1 MPAGS
6 SAWRQLPPGGQ
17 PDRKDD
23 NIRKAV
29 TDRDL
34 NASVNRRS
42 GAIDGRQAGHRKC
55 TRIVD
60 LSLVAC
66 QGRRSSASRAGS
78 WARATAALTGVPPG
92 SSAPG
97 PSEGQRAR
105 RQVLASGRAG
115 RDRDL
120 RRRGLPFPGPG
131 PRGGGRNRT
140 RRRHDVPS
148 IGFEDPGATR
158 HPDASGADVTRARA
172 VPAIQSAA
180 KAWTGHLPACPGR
193 LDWRCDQS
201 GCREAHA
208 VCARR
213 RLRLQDPAGR
223 AGGNSRQAHAR
234 CHGHRPDG
242 RRRAR

>member
-148 IGFEDPGATR
+148 IGFEDRG
-158 HPDASGADVTRARA
+158 
-172 VPAIQSAA
+172 
-180 KAWTGHLPACPGR
+180 GHQAPGR
-193 LDWRCDQS
+193 LRGRRYS
-201 GCREAHA
+201 RPGGSRHPGIR
-208 VCARR
+208 ARR
-213 RLRLQDPAGR
+213 AGAAKGVVR
-223 AGGNSRQAHAR
+223 AEALFLSA
-234 CHGHRPDG
+234 
-242 RRRAR
+242 